1 MSSLLVKLRDGAG
14 DLHLGPGLSG
24 VGTGHPNVCHYSGIV
39 WTSRLGHIYHRP
51 LLPILEPLPDPLVT
65 DQSLIPLLV
74 PVDTDWEHSQ
84 IWEQPPEPEPPP
96 ELDSHEDTPPF

>member
-1 MSSLLVKLRDGAG
+1 MTISVLLADMITGSNTRLGWRLRQPQ
-14 DLHLGPGLSG
+14 PG
-24 VGTGHPNVCHYSGIV
+24 HFI